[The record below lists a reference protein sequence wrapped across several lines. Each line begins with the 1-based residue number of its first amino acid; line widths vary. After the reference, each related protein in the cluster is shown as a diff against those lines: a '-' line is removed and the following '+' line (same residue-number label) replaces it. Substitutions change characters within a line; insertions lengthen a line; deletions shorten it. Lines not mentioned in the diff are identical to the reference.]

1 MSEIIVERTEDLVID
16 RLWSYIE
23 KSAADAIAANGSFR
37 IGLSGGSLIK
47 YLATGADKCAT
58 DWSKWQLFFCDE
70 RFVDETNEDS
80 TFGQY
85 KKIFVP
91 KTGLNT
97 SQFVTVDL
105 SLSLD
110 SAAHAY
116 ESEVLSKFGLKDV
129 SIDRLSLDDYIFL
142 NGN

>member
-1 MSEIIVERTEDLVID
+1 MSEILVERTEDLVIE

-23 KSAADAIAANGSFR
+23 KLAADAIAENGLFR

-47 YLATGADKCAT
+47 YLATGADKCTT

-70 RFVDETNEDS
+70 RFVDESNAES
-80 TFGQY
+80 TYGQY
-85 KKIFVP
+85 KKLFVP
-91 KTGLNT
+91 KTGLKT

-110 SAAHAY
+110 NAAHAY
-116 ESEVLSKFGLKDV
+116 ETEVLRKFGLEDV
-129 SIDRLSLDDYIFL
+129 SDEHEH
-142 NGN
+142 

>member
-1 MSEIIVERTEDLVID
+1 MSEIIVERTEDLVIE

-23 KSAADAIAANGSFR
+23 KSSADAIAANGAFR

-47 YLATGADKCAT
+47 YLANGANKCTT

-70 RFVDETNEDS
+70 RFVDETNEES

-85 KKIFVP
+85 KQLFVP
-91 KTGLNT
+91 KTDLTT
-97 SQFVTVDL
+97 SQFATVDL

-110 SAAHAY
+110 NAASAY
-116 ESEVLSKFGLKDV
+116 EAEIFRKFGLQDV
-129 SIDRLSLDDYIFL
+129 SIDRTQS
-142 NGN
+142 

>member
-1 MSEIIVERTEDLVID
+1 MSEIIVEHTEDLVIE

-23 KSAADAIAANGSFR
+23 KSAAEAIATNGAFR

-47 YLATGADKCAT
+47 YLAIGADKCT
-58 DWSKWQLFFCDE
+58 TEWSKWQLFFCDE
-70 RFVDETNEDS
+70 RFVAETNEDS

-85 KKIFVP
+85 KKLFVP
-91 KTGLNT
+91 KTGLTT

-110 SAAHAY
+110 GAAHAH
-116 ESEVLSKFGLKDV
+116 EAEVLSKFGLQDV
-129 SIDRLSLDDYIFL
+129 SADRSLRD
-142 NGN
+142 